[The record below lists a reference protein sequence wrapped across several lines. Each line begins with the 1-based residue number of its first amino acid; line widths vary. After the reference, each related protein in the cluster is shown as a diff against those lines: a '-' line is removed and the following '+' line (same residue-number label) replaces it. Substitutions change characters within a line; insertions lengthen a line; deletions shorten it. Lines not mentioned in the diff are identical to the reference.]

1 MELVVSRFDC
11 VIYDFDGVVLD
22 TAQLKVDAF
31 CQVYQQEDPDLVEAV
46 RTFADN
52 NGGMSRYEKFRHFEV
67 SVFGRLG
74 DPAAIDA
81 LCASYGRFV
90 DDGVSKA
97 AYINGAPE
105 CFAAIGPLA
114 EQHIVSAAPENDV
127 LTALRERDILHH
139 FQSVSGAPKAKLIAF
154 ERILASS
161 QLDARRVLAI
171 GDSLAEYS
179 AATQLGMPFLA
190 IVGPDVKDRFPPETR
205 RMQDLTE
212 VTSLL

>member
-1 MELVVSRFDC
+1 MSRFDC

-22 TAQLKVDAF
+22 TVQLKVDAF
-31 CQVYQQEDPDLVEAV
+31 CRVYQHEDPDLVEVV

-67 SVFGRLG
+67 AVFGRKD

-90 DDGVSKA
+90 DEGVRKA
-97 AYINGAPE
+97 TYINGAPE
-105 CFAAIGPLA
+105 CFAAVGSLA

-139 FQSVSGAPKAKLIAF
+139 FQSVAGAPKAKLAEF
-154 ERILASS
+154 QRILEAGRFDAS
-161 QLDARRVLAI
+161 RVLAI
-171 GDSLAEYS
+171 GDSLAEYR
-179 AATQLGMPFLA
+179 AAVELKIPFLA
-190 IVGPDVKDRFPPETR
+190 IVGPGVTDRFPADTLKRP
-205 RMQDLTE
+205 DLLE
-212 VTSLL
+212 IAALFS